1 MTVHNPYKYAS
12 FYQNFIADIF
22 IYRLSYTNGTM
33 KTTFAILGIIAA
45 VGLLVS
51 MAAPS
56 AFALTQGIAQG
67 SSQTTIQGQGS
78 LVNLGSPQTSISASS
93 QSATQNACVFVVAFC
108 G

>member
-1 MTVHNPYKYAS
+1 
-12 FYQNFIADIF
+12 
-22 IYRLSYTNGTM
+22 M

-78 LVNLGSPQTSISASS
+78 LVNLVSPQTSISASS
-93 QSATQNACVFVVAFC
+93 QSATQNACVLVVAFC